1 MSLLLDYSK
10 GEPLHPQGIGMARPK
25 HEHQNVMFSAGINM
39 SFELKQLGYKIL
51 PESTVTSNWNDLAP
65 DLVIFDSSMRP
76 LSIIEIVTHSQ
87 VRADM
92 VKCCELM
99 ERFPNAEYFVYDYE
113 HKVLY
118 LYIPEEDDWFSSV
131 DNILYSRYLSEPM
144 IEYFR
149 L

>member
-1 MSLLLDYSK
+1 MTEATVTNDWDDVVPDLTIFTK
-10 GEPLHPQGIGMARPK
+10 NMEPLC
-25 HEHQNVMFSAGINM
+25 
-39 SFELKQLGYKIL
+39 
-51 PESTVTSNWNDLAP
+51 
-65 DLVIFDSSMRP
+65 
-76 LSIIEIVTHSQ
+76 IIEIVTHSQ

-92 VKCCELM
+92 AKCCELM

-131 DNILYSRYLSEPM
+131 DNILYSCYLSEPM

>member
-1 MSLLLDYSK
+1 MSLLLDYIK
-10 GEPLHPQGIGMARPK
+10 GEPFHPQGIGMARPQYG
-25 HEHQNVMFSAGINM
+25 HQRVMSWAHLRIG
-39 SFELKQLGYKIL
+39 SELMPQNYEVLT
-51 PESTVTSNWNDLAP
+51 EATVTDDWDDVVP
-65 DLVIFDSSMRP
+65 DLTIFTKNMEP
-76 LSIIEIVTHSQ
+76 LCIIEIVTHSQ

-131 DNILYSRYLSEPM
+131 DTILYSRYLSEPM

>member
-10 GEPLHPQGIGMARPK
+10 GEPFYPQGIGMARPK
-25 HEHQNVMFSAGINM
+25 HGHQYVINLLIGRTFLEMNEQNLTMF
-39 SFELKQLGYKIL
+39 
-51 PESTVTSNWNDLAP
+51 PEATITNDWDDVVP
-65 DLVIFDSSMRP
+65 DLTVFTENMEP
-76 LSIIEIVTHSQ
+76 LCIIEIVTHSQ

-118 LYIPEEDDWFSSV
+118 QYIPEEDDWFSSI